1 MFGHRIRRS
10 YLIAIP
16 AVLLTASLNI
26 LCSGVAQAA
35 PAGSYAKSCSS
46 ISVSGSTLTAS
57 CLNTVGASTS
67 TALNS
72 YPQCLGDIKNSNGT
86 LICSSAGS
94 YTKSCSSISITGS
107 TLNASCVDMSG
118 NSNATALTNYA
129 QCTGDISNVAG
140 SLSCATKGN
149 IGWGAAGHNDRMS
162 LGSNSTYNTITIDQQ
177 MKLLKSAGLNW
188 YRTACEPADCSLLVS
203 AAQANGISLLFVL
216 EPRPDDTQSES
227 ANYTLGYQFAL
238 SISSAYIGK
247 IKYYEAS
254 SELDVWTGLN
264 GSVDGSQ
271 RSMYNQARYVLAR
284 GFTKGMIDGI
294 HAGDPSA
301 LAVVGDTGW
310 CHYGFLQALW
320 ADGVRWD
327 VTSFYWYA
335 AQGNVEH
342 AGCNGANVAAIHASF
357 GLPVWI
363 TEFNSNTAAQNND
376 PAAESAWVT
385 QFMAQIDGISSAYR
399 IRRAFAYELLDEPA
413 QQGQEAHF
421 GLFNADG
428 TPKSVVSSMAKYIQT
443 D

>member
-1 MFGHRIRRS
+1 MF
-10 YLIAIP
+10 LA
-16 AVLLTASLNI
+16 ASLNI
-26 LCSGVAQAA
+26 LCPTVAQAA

-57 CLNTVGASTS
+57 CLNMVGGSNVTS
-67 TALNS
+67 
-72 YPQCLGDIKNSNGT
+72 
-86 LICSSAGS
+86 
-94 YTKSCSSISITGS
+94 
-107 TLNASCVDMSG
+107 
-118 NSNATALTNYA
+118 LTNYA

-149 IGWGAAGHNDRMS
+149 IRWGAAGHNDRMS
-162 LGSNSTYNTITIDQQ
+162 LGSNSTYNVISINQQ
-177 MKLLKSAGLNW
+177 MQLLKAAGLTW

-203 AAQANGISLLFVL
+203 AAEANGINLLFVL
-216 EPRPDDTQSES
+216 EPRPDATQSES

-238 SISSAYIGK
+238 SISSAYVGK

-254 SELDVWTGLN
+254 SELDVWTGLT
-264 GSVDGSQ
+264 GSYDGSQ
-271 RSMYNQARYVLAR
+271 RSQYNQTRYALAR
-284 GFTKGMIDGI
+284 GFTKGMVDGI

-301 LAVVGDTGW
+301 QALVGDTGW

-327 VTSFYWYA
+327 VTTFYWYA

-363 TEFNSNTAAQNND
+363 TEFNSDTAAKTND
-376 PAAESAWVT
+376 QAGAASWVN
-385 QFMAQIDGISSAYR
+385 QFMGQIDGIASSYR
-399 IRRAFAYELLDEPA
+399 IRGAFAYELLDEPS
-413 QQGQEAHF
+413 QQGLEAHF

-428 TPKSVVSSMAKYIQT
+428 TPKPVVSKMSNFIKA
-443 D
+443 DH